1 MTPHSLG
8 RGTTCAGGGAA
19 VAKRNT
25 FPFPVSP
32 HMLRWNEVRG
42 VYLDTRS
49 ATWTPQPDAA
59 YHYIPIIGSR
69 GRRSGDE

>member
-1 MTPHSLG
+1 
-8 RGTTCAGGGAA
+8 
-19 VAKRNT
+19 
-25 FPFPVSP
+25 
-32 HMLRWNEVRG
+32 MLRWNEVRG